1 MNKTNLAVVLVGVLI
16 SATSCLEADRDL
28 YVKLTKD
35 QYFDFNLNQEVA
47 LNVDYAFKT
56 EGYAVLFDIYD
67 ENPLEEKADGTVG
80 KKEIAS
86 LYRAATDGN
95 GRFSGTIQLLSD
107 LSEVW
112 LHSDYLG
119 VVSPIKLEIKDG
131 KLSFQQDEYIAA
143 FLQNTGKTRAAT
155 PNKHTYPG
163 GWLILGDWDEYGT
176 PDYLLPELATPP
188 PSTLYSIKDIYSSTP
203 VNGNQFIMDR
213 FPEFF
218 DGTMTSDV
226 RIIKPTKINMAFVNS
241 TANWNN
247 AVGYF
252 TYPTDQPPTSVN
264 EIQKILAFPNTS
276 PTVKVLSGVPTRGAL
291 LCNHQVQLKYWDGK
305 QFHDEFP
312 AGISI
317 GWFLEG
323 MGFEREQGGNVV
335 EKNSRYSI
343 TALNQDGKQ
352 RTVSLKEK
360 NSTQIVAVGFEDN
373 TDMKY
378 NDACFYLAIEEEG
391 AIDPGTPELP
401 EVDPPTN
408 IENKFSTFGT
418 LTYEDRWPATGDYD
432 MNDVMI
438 DYNCTVYKNIVGN
451 RVYKIV
457 DEFIPRHNGGTLETG
472 FGYQLSSLQPGDI
485 KSVTIEGETSSTYM
499 EGQSLEPGQ
508 MHPTILLFD
517 NIASVLQKKFTV
529 TIELNDVLE
538 TNALPPYNPFIFVE
552 SNKGRG
558 KEVHLPKYR
567 PTDRADTS
575 LFGTEGDGSRPE
587 DDLYYVVSKWL
598 PQMPYAINLPG
609 IKDFPIPEEFIPID
623 VSYPDFKKW
632 IASGGKTHKD
642 WYKKPRK

>member
-1 MNKTNLAVVLVGVLI
+1 MNKANLAIALVGILI
-16 SATSCLEADRDL
+16 STASCLETDRDL

-47 LNVDYAFKT
+47 LHIDYAFQAKD
-56 EGYAVLFDIYD
+56 YVVLFDIYN
-67 ENPLEEKADGTVG
+67 ENPLEEKADGTIG

-86 LYRAATDGN
+86 LYRAATDGT
-95 GRFSGTIQLLSD
+95 GKFSGSFQLLAD

-112 LHSDYLG
+112 LYSDYPG
-119 VVSPIKLEIKDG
+119 TGSPVKLEIKDG
-131 KLSFQQDEYIAA
+131 KISFQQDEYIASI
-143 FLQNTGKTRAAT
+143 LKKGGNTRAVT
-155 PNKHTYPG
+155 PKKHTYPD
-163 GWLILGDWDEYGT
+163 GWLVLGDWDEYGT

-188 PSTLYSIKDIYSSTP
+188 PSTLYSIKNIYSSTP
-203 VNGNQFIMDR
+203 VGGQYITER

-226 RIIKPTKINMAFVNS
+226 KIIKPTKVNMAFVNS
-241 TANWNN
+241 TASWNN

-252 TYPTDQPPTSVN
+252 TYPTHQPPTSVKD
-264 EIQKILAFPNTS
+264 IQKILAFPNASTL
-276 PTVKVLSGVPTRGAL
+276 VKIVNKEPTRGAL

-323 MGFEREQGGNVV
+323 MGFERDKGGNVV
-335 EKNSRYSI
+335 EKSSRYSI
-343 TALNQDGKQ
+343 IALNSDKKQ

-360 NSTQIVAVGFEDN
+360 NSTQIIAVGFEDN
-373 TDMKY
+373 TDMRY
-378 NDACFYLAIEEEG
+378 NDACFYLAIEEDG
-391 AIDPGTPELP
+391 AIDPETPELP

-418 LTYEDRWPATGDYD
+418 LTYEDLWPRTGDYD

-472 FGYQLSSLQPGDI
+472 FGYQLSSLQLGDI

-538 TNALPPYNPFIFVE
+538 TNVIPPYNPFIFVE

-567 PTDRADTS
+567 PTDKADTS

-587 DDLYYVVSKWL
+587 NDLYYVVSRWL
-598 PQMPYAINLPG
+598 PQMPYAIHLPS
-609 IKDFPIPEEFIPID
+609 IKDFPIPEEFVPID
-623 VSYPDFKKW
+623 VNYPDFKKW
-632 IASGGKTHKD
+632 IASDGRANKD
-642 WYKKPRK
+642 WYKKPQK